1 MSTTSSSAAVE
12 VLAIGS
18 ELLQGEIADTNTP
31 QIARR
36 LRSIG
41 LELSRVTLVGDVLE
55 DIIAALRDSLSRS
68 RILITTGGLGP
79 TVDDPT
85 REAVAAA
92 LGVSTEF
99 HPELWSQI
107 EERFAR
113 YGRTPTENNRRQA
126 LLPSGALPL
135 ENPVGTAPAFIV
147 EVGDRSII
155 SLPGVP
161 AEMVTLL
168 EEHVLPY
175 LRRRYGLET
184 VVCVRVIRTAG
195 LGESAV
201 DERIQDLER
210 LANPTVGLSAHP
222 GRVDIRVVARA
233 QDAVACA
240 RMLDSTETTLRARLG
255 PAVYGLDD
263 STLETTVAH
272 GLARRGWQL
281 AVVEAGTGGALREA
295 LAADLPIRGEQRP
308 TPIAA
313 EALEAALAR
322 TEIAGVAAAGIGL
335 SLHQEGAR
343 FRLDLLIATPE
354 QRDRTE
360 HFYGGSPQN
369 APGWA
374 VSLAL
379 DGLRRRLA

>member
-1 MSTTSSSAAVE
+1 MAVE
-12 VLAIGS
+12 VITIGT
-18 ELLQGEIADTNTP
+18 ELLLGDILDSNAQF
-31 QIARR
+31 IARALREAGIDLFWKTTVGDNPERIAEAVR
-36 LRSIG
+36 LA
-41 LELSRVTLVGDVLE
+41 LSRAEAV
-55 DIIAALRDSLSRS
+55 
-68 RILITTGGLGP
+68 ITTGGLGP